1 MSIDPS
7 SLRRDA
13 RDNYNRLIEA
23 ATTILLRDHSIHSLE
38 SIAAMAGVGIGTLYR
53 HFPTRKALLEAVY
66 ADKLQELVKRANKPI
81 LAGSPD
87 KMLMSWL
94 KTTLEYAAKYG
105 EFGELIALESK
116 DKNSAFMSA
125 GSELLKNAQRMKLLR
140 SDVTILDIL
149 QLLNGIIASDA
160 SGDTL
165 AKKDKLLSVV
175 MSGLKPY

>member
-23 ATTILLRDHSIHSLE
+23 ANVILLRDRTIHSLE
-38 SIAAMAGVGIGTLYR
+38 SIAVLAGVGIGTLYR

-66 ADKLQELVKRANKPI
+66 ADKLHELVQRAGT
-81 LAGSPD
+81 AAASSAPD
-87 KMLMSWL
+87 QTLINWL
-94 KTTLEYAAKYG
+94 RATMEYSMKFG
-105 EFGELIALESK
+105 EFGELVALESK
-116 DKNSAFMSA
+116 DKDSAFISA
-125 GSELLKNAQRMKLLR
+125 GSELLKNAQRMELLR

-149 QLLNGIIASDA
+149 QLLNGIIASDTP
-160 SGDTL
+160 GDTF

-175 MSGLKPY
+175 MSGLRSY